1 LKASPAYILTG
12 LVLGGALGFLC
23 AHSRYP
29 LVVSIPHTLAPIGTL
44 FLSAIRVC
52 VIPLV
57 TSSLVVGCAASRDT
71 GRVGRLAGKSL
82 ILVLCYLVLAAG
94 FAGALAFPIFQHIGS
109 RIGVAHQE
117 PVLQSAATEPSGLG
131 AWVSELI
138 PSNLFNALAGGAL
151 LPLVVFSIAF
161 GLAVSRM
168 PADRRDVLLRWFR
181 AISEAF
187 TRLIDAILLTAPVG
201 VFCLAAGLAAA
212 AGLGGAGAL
221 LGYVVVLS
229 LISGCFIVSVLYLSV
244 ALFAPVSLLTFIRAA
259 APAQAM
265 AFTSRSSLASL
276 PATYQAARVGLRI
289 PDELSSFFFP
299 FAASIF
305 RVGGCMAPMVG
316 ICFLSSFYGVP
327 ISWTKLAA
335 VSVSSVAI
343 SMTVPGIPGG
353 AILVMAP
360 MLTALGIPS
369 AGMAMLLA
377 VDTVPD
383 MFRTTANVTGW
394 LAAGTILSS
403 ESRSLT
409 EAMQGADQAEP
420 GTLS

>member
-1 LKASPAYILTG
+1 MKASPAQILIG

-23 AHSRYP
+23 EKSQYRPVA
-29 LVVSIPHTLAPIGTL
+29 SIPHMLAPVGTL

-82 ILVLCYLVLAAG
+82 LLMLCYLALAAG
-94 FAGALAFPIFQHIGS
+94 FAGALAFPIFEHLKFTMGVVAQHP
-109 RIGVAHQE
+109 E
-117 PVLQSAATEPSGLG
+117 LQTAAGGTADLAS
-131 AWVSELI
+131 WVSGLI
-138 PSNLFNALAGGAL
+138 PSNLFSALAGGDL

-168 PADRRDVLLRWFR
+168 PAEQRDVLVQWFR

-187 TRLIDAILLTAPVG
+187 TRLIDAILRTAPVG

-212 AGLGGAGAL
+212 TGLGGAGSL
-221 LGYVVVLS
+221 LEYVVVLS
-229 LISGCFIVSVLYLSV
+229 VISGCFIVAVLYLSV
-244 ALFAPVSLLTFIRAA
+244 ALFAPVSLLTFIRVA
-259 APAQAM
+259 APAQAV
-265 AFTSRSSLASL
+265 AFTSRSSLAAL
-276 PATYQAARVGLRI
+276 PATYQAAREGLRI

-316 ICFLSSFYGVP
+316 ICFLASFYGVP
-327 ISWTKLAA
+327 LSWTKLAA
-335 VSVSSVAI
+335 VSASAVAI
-343 SMTVPGIPGG
+343 SLTVPGIPGG
-353 AILVMAP
+353 AIIVMSP
-360 MLTALGIPS
+360 ILTSLGIPP

-383 MFRTTANVTGW
+383 MFRTMANVTGW

-403 ESRSLT
+403 EARSRT
-409 EAMQGADQAEP
+409 EATLRGDQADP
-420 GTLS
+420 GTL